1 LADDV
6 AIVAAG
12 GAGGILYRAMF
23 MVGQGLEVAAL
34 FNSDQE
40 GREQEAK
47 LRGKWLTRYK
57 DTHSP
62 TVLLGDA
69 FGEAGDLGIEDLF
82 SEKLI
87 SGKRRRSTQQR

>member
-47 LRGKWLTRYK
+47 LRRKWLTR
-57 DTHSP
+57 
-62 TVLLGDA
+62 
-69 FGEAGDLGIEDLF
+69 
-82 SEKLI
+82 
-87 SGKRRRSTQQR
+87 